1 MPELTT
7 SSLRIAPNPRW
18 RKIPPAEIEVFI
30 DENTGDVG
38 LRKRGSHEYL
48 GSFARSWIIPLGFHP
63 FHFGRAPH
71 MPRLRCGKV
80 IVQRRTWTVT

>member
-1 MPELTT
+1 MKELAM
-7 SSLRIAPNPRW
+7 SR
-18 RKIPPAEIEVFI
+18 
-30 DENTGDVG
+30 

-48 GSFARSWIIPLGFHP
+48 GSFARAWIIPLGFHP

-80 IVQRRTWTVT
+80 IVQRESWTVNAE